1 MGVAPT
7 IEGFRVQAV
16 KGEVL
21 PDEVRGLPLG
31 REALRTIM
39 FKVPIVVSDPSAE
52 TDSTDSIAEELQLER
67 SQYELS
73 QPSDMHKRSFVIDH
87 PDFQQTWQDEYGNQY
102 SAISTKGNNF
112 SQPGLHEH
120 PTAAEGV
127 IPFGLQE
134 SSIIERVLKASNFI
148 RSKGISTE
156 YIFGVTEPKEFPWPG
171 KAEKDEKSEV
181 LSLDEYKRRIVMD
194 YWTRLKP
201 EYKTIEALG
210 ELHKQFED
218 MTFFV
223 TYRATDS
230 PYRMSDLADDNNR
243 QSVYEYANEYLLEEG
258 MSPFEIKNYHDEKR
272 FDTAIFAPRLGMN
285 FARLHYAGLAHKFPH
300 MGNIT
305 ALGGI
310 VDLDSVH
317 GEPLGLNNDK
327 IIPED
332 MAYDVNH
339 VITGFLDKKRSVI
352 YDKNVGL
359 DAMNIF
365 MQTYADEIAKL
376 SISEQEA
383 KSHMQGLLVGL
394 DEWENYQ
401 SSESTRIRT
410 KEVLR
415 TAALHYSQ
423 KYLGADFAKKI
434 DAMKS
439 TIESIDD
446 FFTGEEYTNA
456 LKRVFER
463 LPEVRAG
470 ILYEFPNE
478 ITEAYQNGGEFD
490 IMEQLTDQ
498 GIPGG
503 DERVMLLGAILEPY
517 HDKIRSKLD
526 EQFPMPDDLDEID
539 AKIYDIANELVY
551 LKMGTQVG
559 QYANDVL
566 LDKMLREN
574 SELFAEK
581 LQIAYPENVLS
592 TKDSTYVRID
602 PNIDRGSYFL
612 TSESVG
618 LDELVAGITDYDVV
632 ECALEFD
639 YEYFEHFY
647 YTSSE
652 GYMIDQVI
660 ADTYIEGSWGFKQE
674 GNSDKFDAS
683 FDETPSY
690 IAIVERDGAGQ
701 RKIVLLRSSTET

>member
-16 KGEVL
+16 KGELL
-21 PDEVRGLPLG
+21 PDEIRGLPLG

-39 FKVPIVVSDPSAE
+39 FKVPIVVSDPSADE
-52 TDSTDSIAEELQLER
+52 DTTDLIVDDLQLEQG
-67 SQYELS
+67 QYELS

-87 PDFQQTWQDEYGNQY
+87 PDFQQTWQDEYGNEY

-171 KAEKDEKSEV
+171 KADKDEKSEV
-181 LSLDEYKRRIVMD
+181 LSLEEYKRRIVMD

-223 TYRATDS
+223 TFRATDS

-243 QSVYEYANEYLLEEG
+243 QSVYEYVNEHLLEDG
-258 MSPFEIKNYHDEKR
+258 MKPFDTGSYLDEDR
-272 FDTAIFAPRLGMN
+272 FDIAIFAPRFGVN
-285 FARLHYAGLAHKFPH
+285 FARLHHAGLAHKFPH
-300 MGNIT
+300 MGNVT

-317 GEPLGLNNDK
+317 GEPLGLGNDP
-327 IIPED
+327 IDFGD
-332 MAYDVNH
+332 MAYDINH
-339 VITGFLDKKRSVI
+339 SVTRFLDKKRAI
-352 YDKNVGL
+352 FFTEKGGL

-365 MQTYADEIAKL
+365 MRTYADEIEKL
-376 SISEQEA
+376 SADEQEA
-383 KSHMQGLLVGL
+383 KNHMQGLLYML
-394 DEWENYQ
+394 DCWGNDNH
-401 SSESTRIRT
+401 SSSTRILA
-410 KEVLR
+410 KEVYR
-415 TAALHYSQ
+415 TAALRYSQ

-434 DAMKS
+434 DAMKDA
-439 TIESIDD
+439 IESIDD
-446 FFTGEEYTNA
+446 FFSGAEYDDA
-456 LKRVFER
+456 LERVFTR

-478 ITEAYQNGGEFD
+478 ITEAYQKGGEFN
-490 IMEQLTDQ
+490 IMEQLTDR

-517 HDKIRSKLD
+517 HDKIRAELD
-526 EQFPMPDDLDEID
+526 ERFPMPDGLDEID
-539 AKIYDIANELVY
+539 AKLYDIANELVY

-559 QYANDVL
+559 QYAKDVL

-574 SELFAEK
+574 SELFTEK
-581 LQIAYPENVLS
+581 LRIAYPDNVLP

-612 TSESVG
+612 TSESVA
-618 LDELVAGITDYDVV
+618 LDELVNSITDYEVV
-632 ECALEFD
+632 EGTLEFD
-639 YEYFEHFY
+639 DSYYEHFY
-647 YTSSE
+647 YTSTE
-652 GYMIDQVI
+652 GSVIDQVI
-660 ADTYIEGSWGFKQE
+660 ADTYIDGTWGMGQE
-674 GNSDKFDAS
+674 GDSDKFDAT

-690 IAIVERDGAGQ
+690 IAIVERNADGH
-701 RKIVLLRSSTET
+701 RKVVLLRNK

>member
-16 KGEVL
+16 KGELL

-52 TDSTDSIAEELQLER
+52 TDSTDSIVEELQLER
-67 SQYELS
+67 GQYELS
-73 QPSDMHKRSFVIDH
+73 QPSEMHKRSFVVDH
-87 PDFQQTWQDEYGNQY
+87 PDFQQTWQDEYGNRY

-134 SSIIERVLKASNFI
+134 SSIIERVLKASQFI

-171 KAEKDEKSEV
+171 KVDQDEKSEV

-194 YWTRLKP
+194 YWTKLKP

-223 TYRATDS
+223 TFRATDS
-230 PYRMSDLADDNNR
+230 PYRMSDLADDDNR
-243 QSVYEYANEYLLEEG
+243 QSVYEYTNEHLLEEG
-258 MSPFEIKNYHDEKR
+258 MNPFDTGNYLDDER
-272 FDTAIFAPRLGMN
+272 FDIAIFAPRLGVN
-285 FARLHYAGLAHKFPH
+285 FARLHHAGLAHKFPH

-317 GEPLGLNNDK
+317 GEPLGLGNDK
-327 IIPED
+327 IEPED
-332 MAYDVNH
+332 MAYDINYLVTH
-339 VITGFLDKKRSVI
+339 FLDKKRVI
-352 YDKNVGL
+352 FTEKNGL

-365 MQTYADEIAKL
+365 MRTYADEIEEL
-376 SISEQEA
+376 SADKQEA
-383 KSHMQGLLVGL
+383 KDHMQGLLYML
-394 DEWENYQ
+394 DCWGN
-401 SSESTRIRT
+401 SNHSDSTRILA
-410 KEVLR
+410 KEVYR
-415 TAALHYSQ
+415 TATLRYSQ

-434 DAMKS
+434 DAMKNA
-439 TIESIDD
+439 IESIDD
-446 FFTGEEYTNA
+446 FFSGAEYTNA
-456 LKRVFER
+456 LERVLDR

-478 ITEAYQNGGEFD
+478 ITEAYHEGGEFN
-490 IMEQLTDQ
+490 IMEQLTDR

-517 HDKIRSKLD
+517 HDKIRAKLD
-526 EQFPMPDDLDEID
+526 EQFPMPDGLNEID

-551 LKMGTQVG
+551 LTMGTQIG
-559 QYANDVL
+559 QYANDIL

-581 LQIAYPENVLS
+581 MLIAYPENVLP
-592 TKDSTYVRID
+592 TRDSTYVRID
-602 PNIDRGSYFL
+602 PNNDRGSYFL
-612 TSESVG
+612 TSESV
-618 LDELVAGITDYDVV
+618 ELEELAANIADYEVV
-632 ECALEFD
+632 EGNLEFD
-639 YEYFEHFY
+639 YEHFEHFY

-652 GYMIDQVI
+652 GYIIDQVI
-660 ADTYIEGSWGFKQE
+660 ADTYIDGSWGFKQE
-674 GNSDKFDAS
+674 GGSDKFDAS

-690 IAIVERDGAGQ
+690 IAIVERDSGGQ
-701 RKIVLLRSSTET
+701 RRIVLLKNKSDL